1 MFKNAYF
8 VKKRVYNK
16 KPVANKRGPNKQR
29 TKLSGKE
36 QSGNKMLE
44 YFSGSENDMSNDE
57 QGEKERSQAA
67 KKQPC
72 ITEQRNLQDGTKSLN

>member
-1 MFKNAYF
+1 
-8 VKKRVYNK
+8 
-16 KPVANKRGPNKQR
+16 
-29 TKLSGKE
+29 
-36 QSGNKMLE
+36 MLE